1 MPLSSSTNDA
11 PIELGAGDTPLGS
24 TPKGSFIEAGIG
36 RMIADR
42 FLLQQA
48 IGESQGTRTFLA
60 RDIRLG
66 DHKGG
71 HDVVVKM
78 IPESALTP
86 GALMRLQYEANLLQR
101 VDSRWFPRVLHAG
114 REQNCFWL
122 ISHYVS
128 GCSIKQRLAG
138 GHFSI
143 DDTLAVRRTIF
154 SALRDLHEQKI
165 LHRSVR
171 PANII
176 TNRQGPISAA
186 TLIDFGPIQTLE
198 YDGPLRNRAVGSRS
212 LCFTRTSR
220 FHRARP
226 DRGLRFVL
234 CGHRPLPLPRWRTP
248 FNGDTV
254 GTILFEHM
262 TAPVPALSAP
272 GESIPRSL
280 EALIQRLLKKDPRDR
295 YQSAEAALADLESIA
310 EAMSAGDADPP
321 VVIGAR
327 DKRCTLTDPSFVG
340 RHEQVRSLDLA
351 VASARAGAGG
361 LVLLECESGGG
372 KTRLLDETA
381 RRAARE
387 GFWVLRGQ
395 GTSNVAQHPFNLLDG
410 IVDGVLAAVR
420 RPPNSPTSCANAW
433 ANTWSRSLPRC
444 PRYRASSTIE
454 PPKCRPQKKPARPA
468 RFKR

>member
-1 MPLSSSTNDA
+1 
-11 PIELGAGDTPLGS
+11 
-24 TPKGSFIEAGIG
+24 
-36 RMIADR
+36 
-42 FLLQQA
+42 
-48 IGESQGTRTFLA
+48 
-60 RDIRLG
+60 
-66 DHKGG
+66 
-71 HDVVVKM
+71 
-78 IPESALTP
+78 
-86 GALMRLQYEANLLQR
+86 MRLQYEANLLQR

-143 DDTLAVRRTIF
+143 DDTLAVGRAIF

-198 YDGPLRNRAVGSRS
+198 YDGPLRNRALEVARYASPEQAGSIEHDLTAAS
-212 LCFTRTSR
+212 DLYSAGIVL
-220 FHRARP
+220 FHCLAGAP
-226 DRGLRFVL
+226 
-234 CGHRPLPLPRWRTP
+234 P

-351 VASARAGAGG
+351 VAMLAPERVDWSCSNANPAAAKLACSMKPRGEPHAKDFGSCAAKAPATSPSIRSI
-361 LVLLECESGGG
+361 CSMESS
-372 KTRLLDETA
+372 TA
-381 RRAARE
+381 S
-387 GFWVLRGQ
+387 WP
-395 GTSNVAQHPFNLLDG
+395 PF
-410 IVDGVLAAVR
+410 APA
-420 RPPNSPTSCANAW
+420 PNSPTSCANAW